1 MSAGATSALLEAR
14 ELNVTVGRHV
24 LLHDVNLCLRAGEVL
39 AVVGENGA
47 GKSTLLRA
55 LSGELRPLTGH
66 VTLAG
71 KPLGVYSALELAR
84 RRAVLSQDH
93 AVSFSFTALEVARMG
108 RHPHGEANASE
119 IALEAL
125 KLCDAAHLETRVFAT
140 LSGGERQRVQLAR
153 TLAQVWD
160 VPNAL
165 LLLDEPTSQLDIKH
179 QQATLRMARQAAERG
194 AGVLV
199 ILHDLNLAGGSA
211 DRILMLCEGR
221 VVASGKPWEVLTAD
235 RIGRVFGAS
244 VSVVPHPETQQPL
257 IVSSLR

>member
-1 MSAGATSALLEAR
+1 MSAGLLEAR
-14 ELNVTVGRHV
+14 DLSVTVGRNV
-24 LLHDVNLCLRAGEVL
+24 LLHDVNLSLYAGEVL

-55 LSGELRPLTGH
+55 LSGELRPSSGH
-66 VTLAG
+66 VTLDG
-71 KPLGVYSALELAR
+71 KPLGAYSALELAR
-84 RRAVLSQDH
+84 CRAVLSQDQF
-93 AVSFSFTALEVARMG
+93 VSFSFTALEVARMG
-108 RHPHGEANASE
+108 RHPHGEANAQS

-125 KLCDAAHLETRVFAT
+125 RLCDAAHLETRVFAT

-160 VPNAL
+160 VSDAV

-179 QQATLRMARQAAERG
+179 QQATLRMARQAAARG
-194 AGVLV
+194 ARVLV

-211 DRILMLCEGR
+211 DRIVMLSKGR
-221 VVASGKPWEVLTAD
+221 VVVSGKPWEVLTAD

-257 IVSSLR
+257 IISSLR